1 MSLAT
6 AVDVEFNTNQRAW
19 LHIDI
24 YVTELYEPD
33 LDKAHRSRNPYMSEM
48 FIQRT
53 KYLNIVKKRLHMSAV
68 HLRRNMRVNPYSWR
82 RGDSLTCD
90 TDKGW
95 VLKVRTA
102 VSDRGYLSSH
112 DEN

>member
-53 KYLNIVKKRLHMSAV
+53 TLLKKKKASHVCCTFEKEYESKPIFLEEGRLPDM
-68 HLRRNMRVNPYSWR
+68 
-82 RGDSLTCD
+82 
-90 TDKGW
+90 
-95 VLKVRTA
+95 
-102 VSDRGYLSSH
+102 
-112 DEN
+112 